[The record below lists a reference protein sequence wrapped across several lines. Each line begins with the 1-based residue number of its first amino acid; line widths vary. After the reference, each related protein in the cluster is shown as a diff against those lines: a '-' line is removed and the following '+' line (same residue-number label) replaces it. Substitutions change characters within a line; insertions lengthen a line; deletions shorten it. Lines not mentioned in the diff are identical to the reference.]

1 MSSDHAVK
9 HTAFKHDLACVT
21 ISFGAIVIFAGALV
35 AAPVSGEVLPLW
47 ELGAGIGVV
56 DFPDYRGANERHT
69 YALPIPYVVYR
80 GDIFQVDR
88 QKVRGLLART
98 ERLELDMSVNGSV
111 PVKSDS
117 TQARS
122 GMPDLDPTLEL
133 GPSLNVALVRAP
145 RYSLDLRFPVRAVVA
160 TDFRSAS
167 DQGILAQPNLNLDLA
182 LDGGWKLGLLAGP
195 LFATRRYHE
204 YFYSVAPQYAT
215 PDRPAYAAPGG
226 YSGGQALV
234 AFSRRFENL
243 WLGGFAKF
251 DALQGAAFEDSPL
264 VKRKQ
269 GWAAGFAVSWI
280 FVRSTRTVERR
291 E

>member
-1 MSSDHAVK
+1 VLFTGTLL
-9 HTAFKHDLACVT
+9 TARAD
-21 ISFGAIVIFAGALV
+21 
-35 AAPVSGEVLPLW
+35 GEVLPLW
-47 ELGAGIGVV
+47 ELGAGVGVV
-56 DFPDYRGANERHT
+56 DFPEYRGASERHT
-69 YALPIPYVVYR
+69 YVLPIPYVVYR
-80 GDIFQVDR
+80 GDILQVDR
-88 QKVRGLLART
+88 QKARGLLART
-98 ERLELDMSVNGSV
+98 ERLELDVGVNGSV

-145 RYSLDLRFPVRAVVA
+145 RYLLELRLPVRAVIA
-160 TDFRSAS
+160 SDFRSAS
-167 DQGILAQPNLNLDLA
+167 DQGILAQPNLNLDLV

-226 YSGGQALV
+226 YSGGQVLV

-264 VKRKQ
+264 VERKQ
-269 GWAAGFAVSWI
+269 GWAAGFGVSWI
-280 FVRSTRTVERR
+280 FARSTRTVEAR

>member
-1 MSSDHAVK
+1 MV
-9 HTAFKHDLACVT
+9 
-21 ISFGAIVIFAGALV
+21 LV
-35 AAPVSGEVLPLW
+35 AGTLLAATANGDVLPLW
-47 ELGAGIGVV
+47 ELGAGAGVV
-56 DFPDYRGANERHT
+56 DFPDYRGASERRT

-80 GDIFQVDR
+80 GDILQIDR

-98 ERLELDMSVNGSV
+98 GRLELDMSVNGSV
-111 PVKSDS
+111 PVKSGS
-117 TQARS
+117 AQARS

-133 GPSLNVALVRAP
+133 GPALNVALLRAP
-145 RYSLDLRFPVRAVVA
+145 RYSLELRLPVRAVVA
-160 TDFRSAS
+160 SDFRSAS
-167 DQGILAQPNLNLDLA
+167 DRGILAQPTLNLDLV
-182 LDGGWKLGLLAGP
+182 LDGSWKLGLLAGP

-226 YSGGQALV
+226 YSGAQALV
-234 AFSRRFENL
+234 AFSRRFKNL
-243 WLGGFAKF
+243 WLGGFVKV

-269 GWAAGFAVSWI
+269 GWAAGFGVSWI
-280 FVRSTRTVERR
+280 FARSTRTVEAR

>member
-1 MSSDHAVK
+1 MTAGR
-9 HTAFKHDLACVT
+9 AFKPVARAGRFLASLGTV
-21 ISFGAIVIFAGALV
+21 VLV
-35 AAPVSGEVLPLW
+35 AVTPPSAAANGEVLPRW
-47 ELGAGIGVV
+47 ELGAGVGVL
-56 DFPDYRGANERHT
+56 DLPDYRGAGEHHL

-80 GDIFQVDR
+80 GDILQVDR

-98 ERLELDMSVNGSV
+98 ERLELDVSVNGSV
-111 PVKSDS
+111 PVKSRS
-117 TQARS
+117 TPARS

-133 GPSLNVALVRAP
+133 GPSLNVALLRAS
-145 RYSLDLRFPVRAVVA
+145 RYSLELRLPVRAVVA
-160 TDFRSAS
+160 SDFRSAS
-167 DQGILAQPNLNLDLA
+167 DRGVLAQPNLNLDLV

-204 YFYSVAPQYAT
+204 YFYGVAPQYAT
-215 PDRPAYAAPGG
+215 SDRPAYAAPGG

-251 DALQGAAFEDSPL
+251 DVLQGAAFEDSPL

-269 GWAAGFAVSWI
+269 GWAAGFGVAWI
-280 FVRSTRTVERR
+280 FARSTRGVAAR